1 MIRSQSSKKLVDD
14 VIAVLKTYDIKRAS
28 LFGSYVRGENG
39 KDSDLDILVELP
51 KGNSLLDLVR
61 LERKLEEALGK
72 KVDVVTYKSVNP
84 LLKEHIQNEQYR
96 IL

>member
-1 MIRSQSSKKLVDD
+1 MIHNQSSQKLVDD
-14 VIAVLKTYDIKRAS
+14 VIAVLKTYDIKKAS

-84 LLKEHIQNEQYR
+84 LLKEYIREQYR